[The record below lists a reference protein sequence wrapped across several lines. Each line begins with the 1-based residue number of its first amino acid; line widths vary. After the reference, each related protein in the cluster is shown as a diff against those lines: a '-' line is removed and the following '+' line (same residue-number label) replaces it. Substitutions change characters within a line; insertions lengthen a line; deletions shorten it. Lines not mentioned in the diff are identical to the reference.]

1 MLTILSYFV
10 VISSGRLRF
19 YKTFLARDEQ
29 SALKGRQADS
39 DAEVSTRRGAEWAGL
54 AYPKF
59 LEFLVRSRLG
69 YTKKSARLG

>member
-10 VISSGRLRF
+10 VISSGGLRF

-29 SALKGRQADS
+29 SALKGRQIA
-39 DAEVSTRRGAEWAGL
+39 TQRCQRGRREEWAGL